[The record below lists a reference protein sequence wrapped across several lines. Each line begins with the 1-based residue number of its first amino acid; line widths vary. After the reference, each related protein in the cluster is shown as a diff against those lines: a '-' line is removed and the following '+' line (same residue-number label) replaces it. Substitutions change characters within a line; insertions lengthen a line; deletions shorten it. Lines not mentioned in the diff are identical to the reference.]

1 MNAKTIKKL
10 HNLKKNLLEV
20 WYFCMKPLAKL
31 IVHIEDKKSTKKY
44 NRLVNM
50 TFEDVAKLYVKYTVK
65 HMARRKV
72 SKESYYCCT
81 KKDGDSEYY
90 TDNFI
95 LSDLNTFGYS
105 RFTKTKLSGWY
116 YRNKECQSIGY
127 GEESKDRWIAIENKL
142 RELAEKEF
150 IRMGCKVEYI
160 DESDKLTD
168 WFIKQS
174 GYEKSMIVTI
184 D

>member
-1 MNAKTIKKL
+1 MNAKTIKKI
-10 HNLKKNLLEV
+10 HHIKKNLLEV

-31 IVHIEDKKSTKKY
+31 IRRIENNKSTKKY

-65 HMARRKV
+65 YMARRKV

-81 KKDGDSEYY
+81 KKDGDSDYY

-95 LSDLNTFGYS
+95 LSDLHTFGYS

-116 YRNKECQSIGY
+116 YHNKECQSIGY
-127 GEESKDRWIAIENKL
+127 GEGRSKDKWIEIENRL
-142 RELAEKEF
+142 RELVEVEF
-150 IRMGCKVEYI
+150 IRAGCKVEYI
-160 DESDKLTD
+160 DDADRLDKG
-168 WFIKQS
+168 FVKFS
-174 GYEKSMIVTI
+174 GYEKTMIVSI
-184 D
+184 